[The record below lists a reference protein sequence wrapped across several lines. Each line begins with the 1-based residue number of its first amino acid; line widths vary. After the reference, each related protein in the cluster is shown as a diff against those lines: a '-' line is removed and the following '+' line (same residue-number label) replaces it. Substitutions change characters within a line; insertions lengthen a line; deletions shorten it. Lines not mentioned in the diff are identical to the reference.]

1 MRSRLRVVRFS
12 SLFFQYLLMID
23 YNPKGTS
30 TYVRVHLFF
39 FSNPIESHLTYYDS
53 CTHYYLLLNQ
63 HFIAEQ
69 SVQDTVKLEFEPR
82 GYLEFINSSEVVVA
96 RSPNLGRFTY
106 TNNKELIFW
115 ALSHSGF

>member
-1 MRSRLRVVRFS
+1 VVRLS
-12 SLFFQYLLMID
+12 ILFFQYLLMID

-30 TYVRVHLFF
+30 TYVRVHSFF
-39 FSNPIESHLTYYDS
+39 TSNPSESHLTYYDS
-53 CTHYYLLLNQ
+53 CTHYYLLLIQ

>member
-1 MRSRLRVVRFS
+1 VENDYEVEIKS
-12 SLFFQYLLMID
+12 D

-53 CTHYYLLLNQ
+53 S
-63 HFIAEQ
+63 EQ